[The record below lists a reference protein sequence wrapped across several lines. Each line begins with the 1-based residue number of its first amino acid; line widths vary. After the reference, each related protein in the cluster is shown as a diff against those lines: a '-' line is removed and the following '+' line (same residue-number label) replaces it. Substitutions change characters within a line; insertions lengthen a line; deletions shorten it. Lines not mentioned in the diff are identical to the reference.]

1 MYAEKKSN
9 GNASKF
15 RQYDIDITYEFSKR
29 AYKELGDFIK
39 AIVLFG
45 SMARNSKSKNSDID
59 ILLIIDDATYQITS
73 EVSNAY
79 RSALERIIAEVST
92 KIHATTLKISSLW
105 DYLIKGDPVATN
117 ILRDGLAVLDS
128 GFFEPLQILLFS
140 GRMRPSLESIYSY
153 LERAPIALRNV
164 NGRYFQAL
172 NDLYWST
179 VDSTHAALMKLGYI
193 PPTPNKIPEV
203 LEEASKRRQI
213 PTKHAEFAKRV
224 IGLYEEAKRGLKNK
238 ISGAEIDDL
247 KTDAED
253 FILAMTDIVEGK

>member
-29 AYKELGDFIK
+29 VYKELGDFIK

-45 SMARNSKSKNSDID
+45 STARNTRSKNSDID
-59 ILLIIDDATYQITS
+59 ILMVIDDATYQITPD
-73 EVSNAY
+73 VSNAY
-79 RSALERIIAEVST
+79 KAALESIIVQVST
-92 KIHATTLKISSLW
+92 KIHATTLKVSSLW

-117 ILRDGLAVLDS
+117 ILRDGFAVLDS

-140 GRMRPSLESIYSY
+140 GRMRPSLEAIYSY
-153 LERAPIALRNV
+153 LERAPISLRNV

-179 VDSTHAALMKLGYI
+179 VDASHAALMKLGFI
-193 PPTPNKIPEV
+193 PPTPTKIPDV
-203 LEEASKRRQI
+203 LEEASKRGLI
-213 PTKHAEFAKRV
+213 AAKHIDFAKRV
-224 IGLYEEAKRGLKNK
+224 IAIYEDSKRGLKNK